1 MMGKLDRR
9 FSGMAPP
16 AAGSCQSNA
25 ARWFAPLAA
34 RESPREFLW
43 SPLWVIGGR
52 ALLVSRPMPRHTTK
66 GGRLRSGFPSNP
78 RPITTRFVY
87 RNPRV
92 LTADWRVIDNIR
104 IVRIMIRMLRTS
116 SLMDALVSR
125 TKQQVLSA
133 TLSQPERRWYLLEL
147 ARHLGVRPS
156 SLQRELKL
164 LAAAGILKRDQNGN
178 RVYFQADAACPIFAE
193 LAQILAKTVGIV
205 DVLREILEPL
215 RDRITVAFV
224 YGSVA
229 ASSERSTSDIDFM
242 VIRQAIKRVRFRE
255 RFIVWFWSDLYER
268 K

>member
-1 MMGKLDRR
+1 
-9 FSGMAPP
+9 
-16 AAGSCQSNA
+16 
-25 ARWFAPLAA
+25 
-34 RESPREFLW
+34 
-43 SPLWVIGGR
+43 
-52 ALLVSRPMPRHTTK
+52 
-66 GGRLRSGFPSNP
+66 
-78 RPITTRFVY
+78 
-87 RNPRV
+87 
-92 LTADWRVIDNIR
+92 
-104 IVRIMIRMLRTS
+104 MIRMVRTS

-133 TLSQPERRWYLLEL
+133 TLLQPERRWYLLEL

-205 DVLREILEPL
+205 DVLRENLEPL

-229 ASSERSTSDIDFM
+229 VSSERSTSDIDLM
-242 VIRQAIKRVRFRE
+242 VIGHILLSAVAPALRNAEQKLARAVNPTVYMPDEFRRRIARE
-255 RFIVWFWSDLYER
+255 NHFLTSVLRGEPLFVIGDQNDLAKLTAGATDKASSDQPTGTR
-268 K
+268 RSKGRR